1 MLANKQSTAGLA
13 VLKTDKINFKL
24 KVVRR
29 NKGTHY
35 RVIKG
40 SIQHEDITIANV
52 SVLNIRTPNYMKQK
66 QIELQGEINSNA
78 VVARAFTTPVS
89 KWGGYFR

>member
-52 SVLNIRTPNYMKQK
+52 SVLNIRTPNYMKQIK
-66 QIELQGEINSNA
+66 QLQGEINSSA
-78 VVARAFTTPVS
+78 VVVGDFTIPLAKRNRS
-89 KWGGYFR
+89 FR